1 MTVTALAR
9 TLDQELVALARGA
22 SLACPVC
29 SEFVLHVRGAHGL
42 AIACPE
48 CKSILAEG
56 HEVPELALP
65 AVAQPARAPG
75 AAARLGLVQRPEV
88 TELASVTVSRATLPS
103 AGRVTAGVPLRRHAR
118 GKSGHRRAGRWG
130 NPRRR
135 KPMESGTE
143 RRPPGLRSPVRVKRW
158 GKSPPAPW

>member
-1 MTVTALAR
+1 MTDGVVALAR
-9 TLDQELVALARGA
+9 TLDQELVALARGV

-56 HEVPELALP
+56 HEVPRARTAVGRADRLSERAARGRGTASAL
-65 AVAQPARAPG
+65 VARRPAPG
-75 AAARLGLVQRPEV
+75 PAAALGLVAAPRGD
-88 TELASVTVSRATLPS
+88 RATLPD
-103 AGRVTAGVPLRRHAR
+103 AGRVTAGVPLRRRAR

-135 KPMESGTE
+135 KPMDSGTE
-143 RRPPGLRSPVRVKRW
+143 RRPPGLRLR
-158 GKSPPAPW
+158 